1 MQNVELAKKDYKLFD
16 IEQKLPKMQ
25 ARLMNPVVLAYIGDG
40 VHTLYV
46 GEKLAFSSDV
56 KSNVLQKKESKLVC
70 ATAQARAISGL
81 LSELNEEEVAIYKRA
96 RNAKKGSKAK
106 NSTAGDYVKS
116 TGFEAV
122 VGYLYITGQ
131 IERLNYILS
140 LTESAGLTAE
150 LADSTKSVDKNENA
164 TLSEIKDENIEA
176 LSEIKDETYEN

>member
-1 MQNVELAKKDYKLFD
+1 MFD

-25 ARLMNPVVLAYIGDG
+25 ARFMNPVVLAYIGDG

-46 GEKLAFSSDV
+46 REKLAFSSDV

-70 ATAQARAISGL
+70 ATAQARAINGL
-81 LSELNEEEVAIYKRA
+81 LTELNEEEVAIYKRA

-140 LTESAGLTAE
+140 LTDDAGLAGDSAE
-150 LADSTKSVDKNENA
+150 SKENA
-164 TLSEIKDENIEA
+164 DKSENVTLREIKN
-176 LSEIKDETYEN
+176 ETYEIEN

>member
-1 MQNVELAKKDYKLFD
+1 MFD
-16 IEQKLPKMQ
+16 IEQKLCKMQ

-46 GEKLAFSSDV
+46 REKLAFSSDV

-70 ATAQARAISGL
+70 ATAQARAVNVL
-81 LSELNEEEVAIYKRA
+81 LTELNEEELAIYKRA

-122 VGYLYITGQ
+122 IGYLYITGQ

-140 LTESAGLTAE
+140 LTDDARVGGFTEGASKSETSSASETSSE
-150 LADSTKSVDKNENA
+150 DEPSSENA
-164 TLSEIKDENIEA
+164 TPSESETSSDIENQ
-176 LSEIKDETYEN
+176 TYEN